1 MIAAAYVSEDSR
13 QLSQLLLERLMLQL
27 VLVMKLLLLLLLLLL
42 LQLLLLLLA
51 VQLKR
56 WKDVRW
62 RWSGRRLRGR
72 EQRRRHGGPQLVGA
86 RSVHAGRDAAKA
98 TAAVEQSRWRRQ
110 PVVPVDGI
118 RIVVVAVVAGCWDRP
133 LDTSSSP
140 G

>member
-1 MIAAAYVSEDSR
+1 MIAAAYVSEDAR

-27 VLVMKLLLLLLLLLL
+27 VLVMKLLLFLLLLL

-56 WKDVRW
+56 RKDVRW

-72 EQRRRHGGPQLVGA
+72 EQGRRHGGPQLVGA